1 MAKLIDIRGVI
12 VPTDDKWIYNWL
24 EIQATSPDDVN
35 KALAVAAGEDVTVI
49 INSGGGDVQAGQ
61 EIYTALRSYQ
71 GRVLIQ
77 IQSMAASA
85 ASVIA
90 MAGESEISPVA
101 QLMIHNVST
110 RATGDHRDMEHA
122 AEILR
127 NSDRALV
134 SAYVAKTGRPEQEIL
149 DMMDRETWM
158 TAQQAVDQGF
168 VDRIMFAES
177 QTSGNAFQLAASYNS
192 GLLPQETI
200 EKLRDKFNSETA
212 KAQAEAQ
219 YNYMI
224 LEGKIK

>member
-1 MAKLIDIRGVI
+1 MPRQIDIRGVI
-12 VPTDDKWIYNWL
+12 VPDDDKWIYDWL
-24 EIQATSPDDVN
+24 EILATSPGIVRQ
-35 KALAVAAGEDVTVI
+35 ALMDANGDEIVVT

-61 EIYTALRSYQ
+61 EMYTLLREYS
-71 GRVLIQ
+71 GRVTIK

-85 ASVIA
+85 ASVVA

-110 RATGDHRDMEHA
+110 RAQGDHRAMEHA
-122 AEILR
+122 AEVLR
-127 NSDRALV
+127 SSDRALV

-158 TAQQAVDQGF
+158 TAQQAVDEGF
-168 VDRIMFAES
+168 VDRIMFADS
-177 QTSGNAFQLAASYNS
+177 QTSGNTLQLAASYNS

-200 EKLRDKFNSETA
+200 EKIRNSINRENA
-212 KAQAEAQ
+212 KAQAEAH

>member
-1 MAKLIDIRGVI
+1 MPRKIDVRGVI
-12 VPTDDKWIYNWL
+12 IPDDDKWIYDWL
-24 EIQATSPDDVN
+24 EILGTCPGDIRKGLMDAN
-35 KALAVAAGEDVTVI
+35 GEDIEVI

-61 EIYTALRSYQ
+61 EMYTLLREYS
-71 GRVLIQ
+71 GRVLIK

-85 ASVIA
+85 ASVVA

-110 RATGDHRDMEHA
+110 RAQGDHRAMEHA
-122 AEILR
+122 AEVLR

-134 SAYVAKTGRPEQEIL
+134 NAYVAKTGRPEQEIL
-149 DMMDRETWM
+149 DMMGRETWL
-158 TAQQAVDQGF
+158 TAQQAVDEGF
-168 VDRIMFAES
+168 VDRIMFADS
-177 QTSGNAFQLAASYNS
+177 QTTGNTLQLTASYHS

-200 EKLRDKFNSETA
+200 EKIRNSINRENA
-212 KAQAEAQ
+212 KAQAEAH

>member
-1 MAKLIDIRGVI
+1 MPRKIDIRGVI
-12 VPTDDKWIYNWL
+12 IPDGNKWVYDWL
-24 EIQATSPDDVN
+24 GIPNTCPGDIRQGLMNANGE
-35 KALAVAAGEDVTVI
+35 AVEVI
-49 INSGGGDVQAGQ
+49 INSNGGEVQSGK
-61 EIYTALRSYQ
+61 EMYTILREYS
-71 GRVLIQ
+71 GRVLIK

-85 ASVIA
+85 ASVVA

-110 RATGDHRDMEHA
+110 RAQGDHRAMEHA
-122 AEILR
+122 AEVLR

-134 SAYVAKTGRPEQEIL
+134 SAYVEKAGRPEQEIL

-158 TAQQAVDQGF
+158 TAQQAVDEGF

-177 QTSGNAFQLAASYNS
+177 QTSGNTLQLAASYNS

-200 EKLRDKFNSETA
+200 EKIRNQFNRDNA

>member
-1 MAKLIDIRGVI
+1 MPRKIDIRGVI
-12 VPTDDKWIYNWL
+12 IPDGNKWVYDWL
-24 EIQATSPDDVN
+24 GIPSTCPGDIRQGLMNAN
-35 KALAVAAGEDVTVI
+35 GEDVEVI
-49 INSGGGDVQAGQ
+49 INSNGGEVQSGK
-61 EIYTALRSYQ
+61 EMYTILREYS
-71 GRVLIQ
+71 GRVLIK

-85 ASVIA
+85 ASIVA

-110 RATGDHRDMEHA
+110 KAQGDHRAMEHA
-122 AEILR
+122 AEVLR
-127 NSDRALV
+127 NSDRAMV

-149 DMMDRETWM
+149 DMMARETWM
-158 TAQQAVDQGF
+158 TAKQAVDEGF
-168 VDRIMFAES
+168 VDRIMFTES
-177 QTSGNAFQLAASYNS
+177 QTSGNTLQLAASYNS

-200 EKLRDKFNSETA
+200 EKIRNQFNRDNA

>member
-12 VPTDDKWIYNWL
+12 VPTDDKWVYNWL
-24 EIQATSPDDVN
+24 EIQATCPDDVN
-35 KALAVAAGEDVTVI
+35 KVLAAAAGEDVTVI

-101 QLMIHNVST
+101 QLMIHNVT
-110 RATGDHRDMEHA
+110 TGAWGDHRVMEHA
-122 AEILR
+122 AEVLR

-134 SAYVAKTGRPEQEIL
+134 NAYVGKTGKTEQEVL
-149 DMMDRETWM
+149 DVMAQETWM
-158 TAQQAVDQGF
+158 TAQQAVDEGF
-168 VDRIMFAES
+168 VDRVMFQEAKP
-177 QTSGNAFQLAASYNS
+177 AAPLQLAASHNS
-192 GLLPQETI
+192 GLLPMNVLEDI
-200 EKLRDKFNSETA
+200 RKNFSRETA
-212 KAQAEAQ
+212 KAKAEAQ

-224 LEGKIK
+224 LEGKVK

>member
-1 MAKLIDIRGVI
+1 MPRQIDIRGVI
-12 VPTDDKWIYNWL
+12 VPDDDKWIYDWL
-24 EIQATSPDDVN
+24 EILATSPGIVRQ
-35 KALAVAAGEDVTVI
+35 ALMDANGDEIVVT

-61 EIYTALRSYQ
+61 EMYTLLREYS
-71 GRVLIQ
+71 GRVTIK

-85 ASVIA
+85 ASVVA

-110 RATGDHRDMEHA
+110 IAKGDHRTMEHA

-127 NSDRALV
+127 TSDRALV

-149 DMMDRETWM
+149 DMMARETWM
-158 TAQQAVDQGF
+158 TAQQAVEEGF
-168 VDRIMFAES
+168 VDRIMFTES
-177 QTSGNAFQLAASYNS
+177 QTSGNTLQLAASYNS

-200 EKLRDKFNSETA
+200 EKIRNKFNRENA

>member
-1 MAKLIDIRGVI
+1 MPRQIDIRGVI
-12 VPTDDKWIYNWL
+12 VQDDDKWVYDWL
-24 EIQATSPDDVN
+24 EILATSPGIVRQ
-35 KALAVAAGEDVTVI
+35 ALMEANGDEIVVT

-61 EIYTALRSYQ
+61 EMYTLLREYS
-71 GRVLIQ
+71 GRVTIK

-85 ASVIA
+85 ASVVA

-110 RATGDHRDMEHA
+110 RAQGDHRAMEHA
-122 AEILR
+122 AEVLR

-134 SAYVAKTGRPEQEIL
+134 NAYVAKTGRPEQEIL
-149 DMMDRETWM
+149 DMMGRETWL
-158 TAQQAVDQGF
+158 TAQQAVAEGF
-168 VDRIMFAES
+168 VDRVMFAES
-177 QTSGNAFQLAASYNS
+177 QTTGNTLQLAASYHS

-200 EKLRDKFNSETA
+200 EKIRNSFNRENA
-212 KAQAEAQ
+212 KAKAEAH

>member
-35 KALAVAAGEDVTVI
+35 KALAAAAGEDVTVI

-71 GRVLIQ
+71 GHVLIQ

-127 NSDRALV
+127 NADRALV
-134 SAYVAKTGRPEQEIL
+134 SAYVAKTGRQEQEIL
-149 DMMDRETWM
+149 DMMARETWM

-200 EKLRDKFNSETA
+200 EKIRGKFNSETA